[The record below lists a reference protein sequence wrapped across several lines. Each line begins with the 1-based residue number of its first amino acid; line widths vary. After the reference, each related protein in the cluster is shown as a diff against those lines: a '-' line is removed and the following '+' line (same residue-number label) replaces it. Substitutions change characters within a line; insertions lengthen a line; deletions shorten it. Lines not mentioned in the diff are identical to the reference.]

1 MIETGRHCGQRSC
14 LPSSNPAEANSFFG
28 IPDFL
33 RLGIAKNA
41 LASFDEFELK
51 TLPNIDMESS
61 PKFPRDPGIQI
72 LTKNPVLSFFCKI
85 LFGKNE
91 NKLKE
96 AVVGPFKK

>member
-1 MIETGRHCGQRSC
+1 
-14 LPSSNPAEANSFFG
+14 
-28 IPDFL
+28 
-33 RLGIAKNA
+33 
-41 LASFDEFELK
+41 
-51 TLPNIDMESS
+51 MESS

-96 AVVGPFKK
+96 AVVGPFKNKYGIEQIKDRRTLRKGVSVAIGRSYEWKVKGSTARWV